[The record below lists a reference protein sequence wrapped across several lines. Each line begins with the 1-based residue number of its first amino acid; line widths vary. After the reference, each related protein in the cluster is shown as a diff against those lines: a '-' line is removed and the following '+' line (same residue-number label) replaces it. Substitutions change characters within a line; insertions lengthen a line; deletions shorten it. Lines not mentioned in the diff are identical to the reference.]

1 MQVKTLGMTIGEISM
16 TLKEAI
22 DIGRVMH
29 CVTIADVDDLIYH
42 LYEDMGIFSEQE
54 LQEYWDDYETWS
66 KLYHDEF
73 PNAKFIDVKI

>member
-1 MQVKTLGMTIGEISM
+1 M

-22 DIGRVMH
+22 DIGRAMH